1 MATQALSAH
10 GKHVAALYKDMFG
23 LSFKNTLCLKRI
35 SHGFPI
41 PAFQGYEYYSNA
53 QLGATLSYEEMLKV
67 KELYDKEMSQQS
79 MQYRQMEAFRA
90 CVMERMWIDVYY
102 KRKKADQK
110 RMEEEKQRVEEWEE
124 KQRAKREKQEAE
136 ERAKRKAFAKER
148 AAAEAEAK
156 QARAEDSDEEDS
168 MPIRK
173 RFNRLKKTSQVKRVT
188 FDLPHKQRRVPERA
202 QSPASPASP
211 ATPPVMERQIA
222 FSEPA
227 PTPAVSEPS
236 VPTVPAV
243 GGPGL
248 GQSRVASSA
257 SWRRPKSAM

>member
-1 MATQALSAH
+1 MATQTLSAH
-10 GKHVAALYKDMFG
+10 GKSVAALYKDMFEVN
-23 LSFKNTLCLKRI
+23 FKNTLCLKQI

-67 KELYDKEMSQQS
+67 KELYDKEMSKQS
-79 MQYRQMEAFRA
+79 MHYRQMEVFRA
-90 CVMERMWIDVYY
+90 CVVERLWIHVYY
-102 KRKKADQK
+102 KRKQAEQK
-110 RMEEEKQRVEEWEE
+110 RMEEEEQRVQEWEE

-156 QARAEDSDEEDS
+156 RARSEGADEEDADEEDA

-188 FDLPHKQRRVPERA
+188 FDLPHKERRVPERA
-202 QSPASPASP
+202 PPAA
-211 ATPPVMERQIA
+211 APPVVERQVG

-227 PTPAVSEPS
+227 PTSAVSGPS
-236 VPTVPAV
+236 VPAV
-243 GGPGL
+243 GGPGF
-248 GQSRVASSA
+248 SRSAVASSA